1 MRDEK
6 VKVDCSVCLFSF
18 ERTQK
23 NGKKET
29 KTNKQKNSKK
39 QEFSSCSFVRMR
51 ARCSLSLGRLL
62 RTKLDEERELLYRK
76 KHTC

>member
-1 MRDEK
+1 MRLFV
-6 VKVDCSVCLFSF
+6 VKASNVKATGTRRKDAIMGN
-18 ERTQK
+18 E
-23 NGKKET
+23 
-29 KTNKQKNSKK
+29 TNKKTPKK